1 MIGLLIF
8 VVTSCH
14 AGERPIGMS
23 LLFQGAGH
31 EVIVQRFDP
40 DGRRGPVPGSVGGMS
55 PRSGKQMSF
64 MPGDSQR
71 AVPQFVDVAW
81 VERTAEFS
89 EWIRMDEL
97 RPREEQYSPMARAEY
112 KIAWAK
118 QPHHTRRVDLT
129 PILKPELLAQVRKDY
144 RNTQLTLI
152 ITFNNDQVDIQAVAK
167 KWR

>member
-1 MIGLLIF
+1 
-8 VVTSCH
+8 
-14 AGERPIGMS
+14 
-23 LLFQGAGH
+23 
-31 EVIVQRFDP
+31 
-40 DGRRGPVPGSVGGMS
+40 
-55 PRSGKQMSF
+55 MSF

-81 VERTAEFS
+81 VERTAEYTAWS
-89 EWIRMDEL
+89 SGYHL
-97 RPREEQYSPMARAEY
+97 RPAAERYSESGSAEY
-112 KIAWAK
+112 ETEWAK

-129 PILKPELLAQVRKDY
+129 PILTPELLAQVRKDY